1 MRYSILLAAGVVGS
15 SLILN
20 SAANGAQRPNLGIS
34 DIATPGGICKKKRI
48 RVSIVNSSQTV
59 GTNDKIPVKI
69 TVETP
74 NKKFSRVEYRNG
86 IGPNTKSGQPVWFNN
101 LPIDTTVDKIKITA
115 HVNHKKAVTE
125 SNYNDNKEVHTANC
139 VPDNNQNGGNEHA
152 ANHGNK
158 CDLQATISGS
168 QSTLPGTYPAKLNVK
183 FKNIGKKKCPDTK
196 IAMYRYKG
204 NSTNGTSQTIGQLNL
219 KALDPNKQA
228 TLKFVDEKHAKNG
241 TYTYAMKF
249 VGKHSDG
256 NNKNHSPKKTV
267 TFKTANGGNNNGGG
281 NKPCDLHAQLEYKQ
295 LSSNSREWKAKFKN
309 IGGEKC
315 PGNNISLSRYDG
327 KTASGYGVRIG
338 GSGAIEKLNPL
349 DPNKSRTLKWTE
361 NRAPKGTYT
370 YKIKYSG
377 PQNDTDNKNH
387 HPQNTINA
395 Q

>member
-115 HVNHKKAVTE
+115 HVNHKKAVKE

-183 FKNIGKKKCPDTK
+183 FKNIG
-196 IAMYRYKG
+196 
-204 NSTNGTSQTIGQLNL
+204 
-219 KALDPNKQA
+219 
-228 TLKFVDEKHAKNG
+228 
-241 TYTYAMKF
+241 
-249 VGKHSDG
+249 
-256 NNKNHSPKKTV
+256 
-267 TFKTANGGNNNGGG
+267 
-281 NKPCDLHAQLEYKQ
+281 
-295 LSSNSREWKAKFKN
+295 
-309 IGGEKC
+309 
-315 PGNNISLSRYDG
+315 
-327 KTASGYGVRIG
+327 
-338 GSGAIEKLNPL
+338 
-349 DPNKSRTLKWTE
+349 
-361 NRAPKGTYT
+361 
-370 YKIKYSG
+370 
-377 PQNDTDNKNH
+377 
-387 HPQNTINA
+387 
-395 Q
+395 